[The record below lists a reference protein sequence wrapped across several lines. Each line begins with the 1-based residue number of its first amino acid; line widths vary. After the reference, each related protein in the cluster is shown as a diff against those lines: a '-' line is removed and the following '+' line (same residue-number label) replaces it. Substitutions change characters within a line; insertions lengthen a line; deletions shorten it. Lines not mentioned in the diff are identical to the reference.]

1 MVELLNHQES
11 SIFYDDLDPLTEPED
26 EGQEGE
32 EEDKS
37 EINEEEE
44 DKPSKRKYDLVI
56 PR

>member
-11 SIFYDDLDPLTEPED
+11 SIFYDDLDPLTESEG

-32 EEDKS
+32 GEDKS

-56 PR
+56 PK

>member
-11 SIFYDDLDPLTEPED
+11 SIFYDDLDPLTESED

-32 EEDKS
+32 GEDKS

-44 DKPSKRKYDLVI
+44 DKPPKRKYDLVI

>member
-11 SIFYDDLDPLTEPED
+11 SIFYDLDPLTESED

-32 EEDKS
+32 GEDKS